1 MPLVLSYARVSTGRQ
16 KREGA
21 GIQRQ
26 IEAAA
31 AYAKQHDLTL
41 DESFSLAD
49 EGRSASKGHHLKE
62 GAALQRILQA
72 VTGRQLGPSPTLVVE
87 DISRL
92 SRLEPLDGLEQVFLP
107 LIRHGARI
115 VLLEDGTTLDAD
127 TLNRDQT
134 ALVVLVLKIQAAA
147 AYAQKLRSYGL
158 SHRERNRQQIL
169 DGQPVCKGW
178 APSWIEYNDG
188 WQLNSYAPTI
198 QRLLELIWTS
208 GAQVTAQT
216 LNREGHRA
224 PAGGPWSQ
232 TSVMRLLENC
242 ALYGARRIAV
252 ADHASKVAAWR
263 KKRAAWEATDKTTA
277 APKKPK
283 RSYSEVPDTYPALM
297 SKADHAR
304 LMAVIAK
311 RATSPKERGRRDQM
325 RYIAQLLTTC
335 VCGAPI
341 GVRSVSSRHGH
352 GQKFTY
358 LQCRSKQ
365 VTGTSCGRKPIRVE
379 PVHAH
384 LLTRLRYEH
393 LAALVEG
400 DAAAKD
406 SQGKALLAQQ
416 AMLQATLAEQEQQL
430 VNAKAALKERAKS
443 GRSVEVYEEALDEAA
458 AAVAATET
466 QLATVLADLTG
477 LSSDG
482 LSEQLETAVQAL
494 LREFAKG
501 ESTVETRQAVNSLLH
516 RLGAKVT
523 IDTEAMRCGLRVG
536 DGEAVWER
544 LNPDLDMAALSAG
557 MVASESLEFEADEV
571 TSELLR
577 RFDRG
582 DGVLDL
588 SEPMRKQFGGDPIV
602 LMSELG

>member
-232 TSVMRLLENC
+232 ASVMRLLENC
-242 ALYGARRIAV
+242 ALYGARRIAA

-501 ESTVETRQAVNSLLH
+501 ESTGETRPAVNSLLH

-536 DGEAVWER
+536 DGAMAWQTLTPR
-544 LNPDLDMAALSAG
+544 LDLAALKAG
-557 MVASESLEFEADEV
+557 VTEAIEV
-571 TSELLR
+571 HADLTEENLR
-577 RFDRG
+577 RLQEHGGIVDLGAAMEKAGITGGR
-582 DGVLDL
+582 GVL
-588 SEPMRKQFGGDPIV
+588 G
-602 LMSELG
+602 

>member
-232 TSVMRLLENC
+232 ASVMRLLENC
-242 ALYGARRIAV
+242 ALYGARRIAA
-252 ADHASKVAAWR
+252 ADHASKVTAWR
-263 KKRAAWEATDKTTA
+263 KELAKWEAGDKSKP

-283 RSYSEVPDTYPALM
+283 RSYSEVPDTFPALM
-297 SKADHAR
+297 SREDHAR

-325 RYIAQLLTTC
+325 RYIGQLVTDC
-335 VCGAPI
+335 VCGAPT
-341 GVRSVSSRHGH
+341 GVRTVSSRHGN

-379 PVHAH
+379 TVHAN
-384 LLTRLRYEH
+384 LLVRLRHEH

-406 SQGKALLAQQ
+406 SKAKALLAQQ

-430 VNAKAALKERAKS
+430 VNAKAALKSRAKS
-443 GRSVEVYEEALDEAA
+443 GRSVEVYEEAVDEAA
-458 AAVAATET
+458 AAVQATQEDLAA
-466 QLATVLADLTG
+466 VLADLTG
-477 LSSDG
+477 LRGDG
-482 LSEQLETAVQAL
+482 LTKKLDGAVREL
-494 LREFAKG
+494 LQQFAKG
-501 ESTVETRQAVNSLLH
+501 ESKVETRQAVNQLLH
-516 RLGAKVT
+516 RLEARVVL
-523 IDTEAMRCGLRVG
+523 DTEQMRLGLAVG
-536 DGEAVWER
+536 QQEPVWER
-544 LNPDLDMAALSAG
+544 LNPALDLAALEVG
-557 MVASESLEFEADEV
+557 MVGSESFEFEADEE
-571 TSELLR
+571 TSALLR
-577 RFDRG
+577 RLDRG

-588 SEPMRKQFGGDPIV
+588 SAPLQKEFGGNGKM
-602 LMSELG
+602 LASELG

>member
-72 VTGRQLGPSPTLVVE
+72 VTSRQLGPSPTLVVE

-232 TSVMRLLENC
+232 ASVMRLLENC
-242 ALYGARRIAV
+242 ALYGARRIAA

-297 SKADHAR
+297 GKADHAR

-536 DGEAVWER
+536 DGAMAWQTLTPR
-544 LNPDLDMAALSAG
+544 LDLAALKAG
-557 MVASESLEFEADEV
+557 VTEAIEVPVALTEEN
-571 TSELLR
+571 LR
-577 RFDRG
+577 RLQEHGGIVDLGAAMEKAGIGGGR
-582 DGVLDL
+582 GVL
-588 SEPMRKQFGGDPIV
+588 G
-602 LMSELG
+602 